1 MNWILQLAEVREVN
15 KPCPDFTEEEN
26 QASGQVKGNRD
37 SLVLE
42 PHPTLTQSQN
52 SNSG

>member
-1 MNWILQLAEVREVN
+1 MNWILQLEEVREVN
-15 KPCPDFTEEEN
+15 ELCPDFTEEEN
-26 QASGQVKGNRD
+26 PASGQVKGNRE

-52 SNSG
+52 PNSG